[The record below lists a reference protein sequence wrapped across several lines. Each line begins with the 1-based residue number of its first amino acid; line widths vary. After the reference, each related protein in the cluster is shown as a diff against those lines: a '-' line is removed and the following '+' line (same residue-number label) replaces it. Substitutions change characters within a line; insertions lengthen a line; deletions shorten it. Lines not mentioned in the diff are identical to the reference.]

1 MAKEGKR
8 TAEGRPELMGIT
20 KAAISTESW
29 LSAASFQ
36 ETTRVLTEAAIDGK
50 SDSLIGLKENI
61 IIGKVIPAGTGMDSY
76 NLFGLEYPGYVP
88 QTNYSSDDDAGI
100 AVDPERFGTPKP
112 SSSASVDASELQ
124 SVLGVSVL
132 PAGENGAA
140 DEATDD
146 IPAESDDDAADD
158 NA

>member
-1 MAKEGKR
+1 
-8 TAEGRPELMGIT
+8 
-20 KAAISTESW
+20 
-29 LSAASFQ
+29 
-36 ETTRVLTEAAIDGK
+36 
-50 SDSLIGLKENI
+50 
-61 IIGKVIPAGTGMDSY
+61 MDSY
-76 NLFGLEYPGYVP
+76 NLFGLDYPGYVP

-100 AVDPERFGTPKP
+100 AVDPERFGTPKS

-132 PAGENGAA
+132 PSGENGAA

-146 IPAESDDDAADD
+146 TPAESDDAADD